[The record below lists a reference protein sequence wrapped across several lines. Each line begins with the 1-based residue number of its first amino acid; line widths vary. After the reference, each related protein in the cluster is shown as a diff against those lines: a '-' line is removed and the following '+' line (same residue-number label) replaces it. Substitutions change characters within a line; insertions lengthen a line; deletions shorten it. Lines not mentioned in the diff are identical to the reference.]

1 MGTTS
6 SPSLHGS
13 RFSSMTAARKA
24 TSTDV
29 AGRMQYLNPMAV
41 SLPAPDGINR
51 GGRRMFRATCCFYV
65 WIRRNNLVGKT
76 FAAPFWNHGISCNR
90 DAVT

>member
-1 MGTTS
+1 MSRAAQIWALQAQVRSRRSMGTTS

-29 AGRMQYLNPMAV
+29 AGRMQYRNPMAV
-41 SLPAPDGINR
+41 SRPP
-51 GGRRMFRATCCFYV
+51 
-65 WIRRNNLVGKT
+65 WK
-76 FAAPFWNHGISCNR
+76 
-90 DAVT
+90 